1 MRKRNN
7 DHDIWQ
13 NYIGYLE
20 KQYRDNDMGY
30 NTHNNMGFMA
40 ASVCQLWQNNKFLV
54 QCGTIS

>member
-1 MRKRNN
+1 MYLGFYGDTFSDGFGGFQTMRKRNN

-30 NTHNNMGFMA
+30 NRMSRF
-40 ASVCQLWQNNKFLV
+40 W
-54 QCGTIS
+54 